1 MPAPA
6 VESDQDL
13 ATRLAVEAG
22 QLLVRIRAQLFAQGL
37 NHWSVKDAGDDA
49 AQTFL
54 MNELRSLRSDD
65 AVLSEEVREDPRR
78 FAGGRVWIVDPLDG
92 TREFAERDRVD
103 WAVHIALWEDDHFVA
118 SAVSLPALDQVFAMD
133 PPPTMPDIARPRPIL
148 ITSRN
153 QAPPSA
159 HWVARGLDCDALRL
173 GSAGAKTMAVVTGTA
188 DIYVHDGGM
197 YQWDSA
203 APAAVALAAGFH
215 VSRSDGSPVV
225 YNARDAWLPDLLV
238 CRPEL
243 ADPVLRAL
251 WG

>member
-22 QLLVRIRAQLFAQGL
+22 QLLVQTRAQLFAQGL

-54 MNELRSLRSDD
+54 MNELRSLRPDD
-65 AVLSEEVREDPRR
+65 AVLSEEGREDPRR
-78 FAGGRVWIVDPLDG
+78 FDGGRVWIIDPLDG

-118 SAVSLPALDQVFAMD
+118 GAVSLPALDQVFAMD
-133 PPPTMPDIARPRPIL
+133 PPPTMPDIERARPIL

-173 GSAGAKTMAVVTGTA
+173 GSAGAKTMA
-188 DIYVHDGGM
+188 
-197 YQWDSA
+197 
-203 APAAVALAAGFH
+203 
-215 VSRSDGSPVV
+215 
-225 YNARDAWLPDLLV
+225 
-238 CRPEL
+238 
-243 ADPVLRAL
+243 
-251 WG
+251 

>member
-54 MNELRSLRSDD
+54 MNELRSLRPDD
-65 AVLSEEVREDPRR
+65 AVLSEEGREDPRR

-103 WAVHIALWEDDHFVA
+103 WAVHIAMGGRPFRCQRSVTSGTRPGVRDGPTADDARYCA
-118 SAVSLPALDQVFAMD
+118 S
-133 PPPTMPDIARPRPIL
+133 PPDSHHL
-148 ITSRN
+148 SK
-153 QAPPSA
+153 PSA
-159 HWVARGLDCDALRL
+159 AIRTL
-173 GSAGAKTMAVVTGTA
+173 GCSWA
-188 DIYVHDGGM
+188 
-197 YQWDSA
+197 
-203 APAAVALAAGFH
+203 
-215 VSRSDGSPVV
+215 
-225 YNARDAWLPDLLV
+225 
-238 CRPEL
+238 
-243 ADPVLRAL
+243 
-251 WG
+251 